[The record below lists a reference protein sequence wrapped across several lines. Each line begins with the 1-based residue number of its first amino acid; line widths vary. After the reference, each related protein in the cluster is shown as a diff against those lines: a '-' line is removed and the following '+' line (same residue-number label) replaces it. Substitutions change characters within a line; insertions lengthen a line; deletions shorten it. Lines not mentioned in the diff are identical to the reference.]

1 MHMRLECYLLT
12 CTWAFMHMVC
22 SAQRDTSSTTHMAL
36 VSCMDLTDARDL
48 EKLVVEAGLPAPLDQ
63 PYRGGLMLYGSG
75 GPGVVMEMHYTTASG
90 STRSDS
96 SRARTS
102 YTSLG
107 LSAGYAMIKSQKF
120 ELATT
125 IGWNYSVYGYAIDDE
140 NGQAA
145 GPDVSFD
152 RNSISATV
160 ISRYGQR
167 VSLLFGVTCLFP
179 LDPGTWIDD
188 RTGGEITEAPPV
200 NFRGSLLLGISY
212 RIQTLR
218 PMPLRPS
225 SDDGGT
231 E

>member
-1 MHMRLECYLLT
+1 
-12 CTWAFMHMVC
+12 
-22 SAQRDTSSTTHMAL
+22 
-36 VSCMDLTDARDL
+36 MDLTDARDL

-152 RNSISATV
+152 RNSISAMV

-167 VSLLFGVTCLFP
+167 VRSHLKIILRATPGSFP
-179 LDPGTWIDD
+179 GIRRCSTL
-188 RTGGEITEAPPV
+188 TERPAM
-200 NFRGSLLLGISY
+200 RGS
-212 RIQTLR
+212 RA
-218 PMPLRPS
+218 
-225 SDDGGT
+225 
-231 E
+231 